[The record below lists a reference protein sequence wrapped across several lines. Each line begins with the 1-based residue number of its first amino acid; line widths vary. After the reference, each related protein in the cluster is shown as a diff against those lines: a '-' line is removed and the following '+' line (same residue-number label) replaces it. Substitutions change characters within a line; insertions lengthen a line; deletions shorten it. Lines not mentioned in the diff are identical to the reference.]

1 MAINTIQAAAVFQ
14 KKLDE
19 HAVHGQ
25 LTGWMDANSGQVIY
39 DGGKDIKIP
48 RASIK
53 GLANYD
59 KDKGHTRGAIS
70 LDYETMTMTQDR
82 GRKFLL
88 DPVDIN
94 ESNFVVNATNLMT
107 LFQKDYVIPEIDA
120 YRIAECAKAII
131 AANVTTNIK
140 YSYTPAEG
148 TILREIKKGIKA
160 IRKSGFAGELIIHAN
175 ADVML
180 ELEMYLAGKMSSAT
194 ITKNGIDIIVPAID
208 GVPIIET
215 PDDRMYTAI
224 DIKDA
229 VNPSDEGGYAKA
241 VGAKNINF
249 IILPKSAPIAVSKQ
263 DIMRIFTP
271 QNYQNANAWSMDYRR
286 YHDLWIA
293 ESKAKI
299 SYINIKEAK

>member
-1 MAINTIQAAAVFQ
+1 MAINTIQAATVFQ

-25 LTGWMDANSGQVIY
+25 LTGWMDANAGQVIY

-48 RASIK
+48 RAKVK

-59 KDKGHTRGAIS
+59 KDNGHKQGAIS

-131 AANVTTNIK
+131 AANVKDHIK
-140 YSYTPAEG
+140 YSYTPAES
-148 TILREIKKGIKA
+148 TILREIKTGIKA
-160 IRKSGFAGELIIHAN
+160 IRKSGYAGDLVIHAN

-180 ELEMYLAGKMSSAT
+180 ELEMALSGKIRDVTFS
-194 ITKNGIDIIVPAID
+194 KGGIDTKVPAVD

-215 PDDRMYTAI
+215 PDNRMYTAI

-229 VNPSDEGGYAKA
+229 VNASDEGGYAKA
-241 VGAKNINF
+241 TTAKNINF
-249 IILPKSAPIAVSKQ
+249 MILPKSAPIAVSKQ

-271 QNYQNANAWSMDYRR
+271 QNFQNANAWSMDYRR
-286 YHDLWIA
+286 YHDLWMT
-293 ESKAKI
+293 ESKAKV